1 MYDFTVYY
9 ECGRNTH
16 VANALSRAYLPF
28 EGDDEDDL
36 EFVTMVSYLPISNN
50 RIYEIKAETKKD
62 QSLRSLSETILKG
75 RPEEKKFTP
84 ELTHPDHFDIR
95 DELTVQDEVIFKGN
109 AVVIPK
115 NLRAELKTRI
125 RSSHL
130 GIESCLKRALEY
142 IHWPGMS
149 S

>member
-1 MYDFTVYY
+1 M
-9 ECGRNTH
+9 R
-16 VANALSRAYLPF
+16 
-28 EGDDEDDL
+28 
-36 EFVTMVSYLPISNN
+36 VTGT
-50 RIYEIKAETKKD
+50 A
-62 QSLRSLSETILKG
+62 
-75 RPEEKKFTP
+75 
-84 ELTHPDHFDIR
+84 FDIR

-115 NLRAELKTRI
+115 NLRAELKKRI
-125 RSSHL
+125 HSSHL